1 MDDNNN
7 EDTGGFAQMVFPPI
21 IYIYIIYDSTWK
33 LTSIFIKVI
42 INLHPKNP
50 PRQCLG
56 GPCINGGEPLCNT
69 KFSPNHQIKTRM
81 TTKNTTHRNSFP
93 TALPPNLTS
102 WLQTNNPYI
111 YNIPTDDYVI
121 NINKNSQPGATAID
135 YKSCHSTY
143 QPTIK

>member
-1 MDDNNN
+1 
-7 EDTGGFAQMVFPPI
+7 MVFPPI
-21 IYIYIIYDSTWK
+21 IYLYIYIHV
-33 LTSIFIKVI
+33 IKVI
-42 INLHPKNP
+42 INLHPKYH
-50 PRQCLG
+50 PRKRLG
-56 GPCINGGEPLCNT
+56 LTVVNHCII
-69 KFSPNHQIKTRM
+69 KFSPNHQIKKQI
-81 TTKNTTHRNSFP
+81 TTTNTTHRNSFP

-111 YNIPTDDYVI
+111 YNIPTDNYVI